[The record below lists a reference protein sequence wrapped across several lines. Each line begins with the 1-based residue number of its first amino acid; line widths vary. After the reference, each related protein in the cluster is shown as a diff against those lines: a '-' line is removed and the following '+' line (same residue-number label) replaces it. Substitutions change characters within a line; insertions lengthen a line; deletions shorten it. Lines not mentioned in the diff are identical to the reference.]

1 MKIWVCL
8 SSTLNLEIYVR
19 ISAPPFSLIVSYGLH
34 TSFINSLV
42 QKKHK
47 NIHANPIKS
56 LRFGLCHTFTPRPW
70 KHGFAFTPQAWRYD
84 TNQTLSIKIQLKR
97 MIYLQQE
104 LGRAWVCLPLGISLG
119 LCPRE
124 IPRGRQTQALPRSC
138 RRYIPCLIYRCSTSI
153 WLKFCWLFLESNYSN

>member
-1 MKIWVCL
+1 MI
-8 SSTLNLEIYVR
+8 IYV
-19 ISAPPFSLIVSYGLH
+19 IYVMIVMIIIIVSVSSFSLIVSYGLH

-42 QKKHK
+42 QKNK

-119 LCPRE
+119 FRPRE

-138 RRYIPCLIYRCSTSI
+138 WRYIPFSFVPYILALT
-153 WLKFCWLFLESNYSN
+153 

>member
-1 MKIWVCL
+1 MLLITTGKGDLTIIHK
-8 SSTLNLEIYVR
+8 TN
-19 ISAPPFSLIVSYGLH
+19 AFSLIVSYGLH

-42 QKKHK
+42 QKNK

-104 LGRAWVCLPLGISLG
+104 LGRAWVCFPPSTNPSGKANPGSPSLLKEVNTRALLRARPLNSCFL
-119 LCPRE
+119 LRM
-124 IPRGRQTQALPRSC
+124 ALKMSP
-138 RRYIPCLIYRCSTSI
+138 
-153 WLKFCWLFLESNYSN
+153 EYSSP

>member
-1 MKIWVCL
+1 MV
-8 SSTLNLEIYVR
+8 
-19 ISAPPFSLIVSYGLH
+19 ISCNEDLQTIIQWGWHLWWWAKPFSLIVSYGLH

-42 QKKHK
+42 QKNK

-119 LCPRE
+119 KSLGEGKPRLSL
-124 IPRGRQTQALPRSC
+124 ALVGG
-138 RRYIPCLIYRCSTSI
+138 IYHT
-153 WLKFCWLFLESNYSN
+153 LFLKVYNTIKYSVVP

>member
-1 MKIWVCL
+1 MHWTPFIKYICEVKHWAL
-8 SSTLNLEIYVR
+8 
-19 ISAPPFSLIVSYGLH
+19 PFSLIVSYGLH

-42 QKKHK
+42 QKNK

-119 LCPRE
+119 LRPRE

-138 RRYIPCLIYRCSTSI
+138 RRYIPFQRNYYWGIYLFTICYCLSH
-153 WLKFCWLFLESNYSN
+153 FL

>member
-1 MKIWVCL
+1 MDIQADYKLTCTYNIL
-8 SSTLNLEIYVR
+8 SSAY
-19 ISAPPFSLIVSYGLH
+19 PFSLIVSYGLH

-42 QKKHK
+42 QKNK

-119 LCPRE
+119 LRPRE

-138 RRYIPCLIYRCSTSI
+138 RRYIPLPPPILV
-153 WLKFCWLFLESNYSN
+153 WGVLLFVC

>member
-1 MKIWVCL
+1 ML
-8 SSTLNLEIYVR
+8 LPLYVGT
-19 ISAPPFSLIVSYGLH
+19 FSLIVSYGLH

-42 QKKHK
+42 QKNK

-119 LCPRE
+119 LRPRE

-138 RRYIPCLIYRCSTSI
+138 WRYIPDSLDNPLTEEDVRKLRELQKTKLPEIRWT
-153 WLKFCWLFLESNYSN
+153 F